1 MKKPSI
7 SIDEPD
13 RLARFVG
20 SFTSYSQDFRGL
32 ALKMLE
38 SGQSFEQVSDFTG
51 VSVSTLYDW
60 VKDWNEKKKL
70 A

>member
-1 MKKPSI
+1 MKPL

-13 RLARFVG
+13 RLHRFVD
-20 SFTSYSQDFRGL
+20 SFSSYSQDFRGL
-32 ALKMLE
+32 VLKMLE
-38 SGQSFEQVSDFTG
+38 SGQSIEQVSSFTG

-60 VKDWNEKKKL
+60 IKDWNEKKKL